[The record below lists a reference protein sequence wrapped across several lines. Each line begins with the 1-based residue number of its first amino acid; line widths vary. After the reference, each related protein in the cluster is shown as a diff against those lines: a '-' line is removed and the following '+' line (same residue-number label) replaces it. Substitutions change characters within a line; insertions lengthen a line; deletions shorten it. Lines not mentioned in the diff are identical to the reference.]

1 MRHAPMSIGF
11 SANRLSVRFGP
22 LASTGAGGRLAV
34 MPRPRFAP
42 REGLADVHGSRGRR
56 QGAMARRETRTRLD
70 IPSSRPTPPAPLAGT
85 TKLRCTLMPRQR
97 RDAGANTPGD
107 GRRTAVAR
115 AGAGTVSR
123 RPIPQRHHGGGCP
136 SPHRLAQPCSGRR
149 ARRAADFVGPRL
161 VCVEHMAARTFA
173 SPARRT
179 SVATAHIGQIFP
191 LAIGLSRDARPASQ
205 CASPSPR
212 GLMKSP
218 GQVAP

>member
-1 MRHAPMSIGF
+1 MSVGF
-11 SANRLSVRFGP
+11 PANRLSVRFGLP
-22 LASTGAGGRLAV
+22 AATDAGGCLAV

-42 REGLADVHGSRGRR
+42 REGLADVHGSRGSR
-56 QGAMARRETRTRLD
+56 QGAMARRQAKTRLD

-85 TKLRCTLMPRQR
+85 TKLRCRLMPRQR

-107 GRRTAVAR
+107 GRRPAVAR

-149 ARRAADFVGPRL
+149 ARRAADVVGPRL
-161 VCVEHMAARTFA
+161 VCVGHMAARTFA

-179 SVATAHIGQIFP
+179 SVATAHIGQTFP
-191 LAIGLSRDARPASQ
+191 LAIGLARDARPASQ
-205 CASPSPR
+205 CASPSSR
-212 GLMKSP
+212 GLVKYP
-218 GQVAP
+218 G